1 MVSLHYLMMWHKAND
16 REPSAALLSMCSNLP
31 AKIVEVTGQEAAML
45 GMTTSVKQENA
56 LIVDETHFA
65 LSQLPIAAA
74 NARSFVIHF
83 DYIIYHAHIK
93 SFVSFLCFCLHTSD
107 EYASERLCAFR
118 RSRIG

>member
-56 LIVDETHFA
+56 LTRWTYIA
-65 LSQLPIAAA
+65 LSRALTAENI
-74 NARSFVIHF
+74 SFQVG
-83 DYIIYHAHIK
+83 
-93 SFVSFLCFCLHTSD
+93 TS
-107 EYASERLCAFR
+107 L
-118 RSRIG
+118 